1 MDWNVYGIPRQYQP
15 VMETEGLITTLQNS
29 DLSPYQAN
37 AYVALL
43 DLGTASASE
52 IADCSEV
59 PLPRIYDVLR
69 DLESKGYVETY
80 EQGSL
85 KARAHDPTDILND
98 LRTQAN
104 RFESAADEVEERWE
118 QPDIESNRAS
128 IVTRFETVIDR
139 AQTFIATAEQQ
150 VQLSVS
156 PEDFETLR
164 PALVAAHDRGVV
176 IRVTI
181 HTRPDES
188 APTEEFEGVC
198 TEARHR
204 CLPAPFV
211 ALIDRRMTCF
221 AYHADSAD
229 QYGMLVDDPTHGF
242 VFYWYFLTCLWEHWE
257 QIYSMEND
265 EIPAEYVDIRRCSQD
280 IKPLLA
286 DGATIHLQAEGRE
299 IETGEPCS
307 YEGQVIDVEYGL
319 ESNHAR
325 SEYPTLASQ
334 ATIVLDTGDR
344 VVNLGGWGAVIEE
357 VEANRII
364 ITEVEQSTELS

>member
-1 MDWNVYGIPRQYQP
+1 
-15 VMETEGLITTLQNS
+15 MENESLITTLQDS

-85 KARAHDPTDILND
+85 KARAHDPTDVLDN
-98 LRTQAN
+98 LRTQAD
-104 RFESAADEVEERWE
+104 RLESAADEVEERWE

-150 VQLSVS
+150 IQLSVS
-156 PEDFETLR
+156 PTDFERLR
-164 PALVAAHDRGVV
+164 PALAAAHGRGVV
-176 IRVTI
+176 IRVSI
-181 HTRPDES
+181 HTHPDEPS
-188 APTEEFEGVC
+188 LTTEFDGVC

-204 CLPAPFV
+204 GLPAPFV

-221 AYHADSAD
+221 AHHADSAD
-229 QYGMLVDDPTHGF
+229 QYGMLVDDPTHAY

-257 QIYSMEND
+257 PIYSTQND
-265 EIPAEYVDIRRCSQD
+265 EIPIEYVDIRRCAQK
-280 IKPLLA
+280 IRRLLA
-286 DGATIHLQAEGRE
+286 DGSTIHLRAEGRE

-307 YEGQVIDVEYGL
+307 YEGQVIDVEYGP
-319 ESNHAR
+319 ESEHAE
-325 SEYPTLASQ
+325 SDYSTLASQ

-344 VVNLGGWGAVIEE
+344 TVSLGGWGAVIEE
-357 VEANRII
+357 VEADRITI
-364 ITEVEQSTELS
+364 IEIEHETDSS